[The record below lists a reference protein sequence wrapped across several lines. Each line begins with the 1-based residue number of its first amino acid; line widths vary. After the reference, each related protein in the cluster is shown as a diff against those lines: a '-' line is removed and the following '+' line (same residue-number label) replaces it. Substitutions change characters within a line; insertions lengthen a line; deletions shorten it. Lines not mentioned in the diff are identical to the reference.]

1 MKYDDDITWIRYKNF
16 KPTSTSDLNSANM
29 QTTFNIDL
37 PDSFIAKN
45 IQYYITGKFKSTN
58 NQNPY
63 AKEDSVRLV
72 NNFVAHLLF
81 KIEVKKHDTV
91 IDYI

>member
-1 MKYDDDITWIRYKNF
+1 
-16 KPTSTSDLNSANM
+16 M